1 VAGLVLLGGRVIDPA
16 SGTDAACDI
25 SIANGRIVAV
35 AEPGSLAP
43 APGSDVIDVGGL
55 IVTPGLVDLH
65 GHWYLGS
72 AYGIDISANLRG
84 GVTTAVDAG
93 TAGYVTW
100 ASFRAQSI
108 DTAPLRGLAFLNVS
122 ALGVMF
128 PLVGEMED
136 RRFSR
141 PKETAALIR
150 EQRDTL
156 VGVKV
161 RLSAAGGDTA
171 VAWAAA
177 RDAAELAGVP
187 VMVDV
192 GSTDDGMP
200 DVLDGMRSGDI
211 LTHCFTGGGRGILGS
226 DGRVGP
232 EALAARRRGVRFDI
246 GHGAGSF
253 SFAVTRAAL
262 AEGFLPD
269 SISTDLHVYS
279 VVTPV
284 VDLPTTMA
292 KFLHLGVPIADLVA
306 MTTVGPATS
315 IGITRPV
322 IAPGA
327 PADLTVL
334 RIVEGASEL
343 RDASGK
349 AEVADRT
356 LAAEWTIVG
365 GRATRSRNVPVPVPV
380 RPFTDVDREMPTPK
394 PA

>member
-1 VAGLVLLGGRVIDPA
+1 MSGLFLRGGRVIDPA
-16 SGTDAACDI
+16 SGMDAVRDI
-25 SIANGRIVAV
+25 SIRDGRIANVSPAG
-35 AEPGSLAP
+35 ALGAP
-43 APGSDVIDVGGL
+43 SDSQVVDASGR
-55 IVTPGLVDLH
+55 IVTPGLIDLH

-72 AYGIDISANLRG
+72 AYGIDISSNLRG
-84 GVTTAVDAG
+84 GVTTTVDAG
-93 TAGYVTW
+93 TSGYVTW

-108 DTAPLRGLAFLNVS
+108 DPAPLRGLAFLNVS

-141 PKETAALIR
+141 PKETAALISEVR
-150 EQRDTL
+150 ERL

-161 RLSAAGGDTA
+161 RLSAAAGDTDA
-171 VAWAAA
+171 AWRAA

-192 GSTDDGMP
+192 GSADDGMP
-200 DVLDGMRSGDI
+200 GVLDEMRAGDI
-211 LTHCFTGGGRGILGS
+211 LTHCFTGGGRGILGP

-232 EALAARRRGVRFDI
+232 EALAARRRGVRFDV

-253 SFAVTRAAL
+253 SFAVARAAV
-262 AEGFLPD
+262 AQGFLPD

-292 KFLHLGVPIADLVA
+292 KFLHLGVPCADLVA
-306 MTTVGPATS
+306 LATVGPAAS
-315 IGITRPV
+315 IGIARPE
-322 IAPGA
+322 IAVGA

-334 RIVEGASEL
+334 RIVDGPVGL
-343 RDASGK
+343 VDASK
-349 AEVADRT
+349 QAVTADRT

-365 GRATRSRNVPVPVPV
+365 GRATRSADVPVPI
-380 RPFTDVDREMPTPK
+380 RPLTEVDRELLAPK

>member
-1 VAGLVLLGGRVIDPA
+1 MAGLVLRGGRVIDPA
-16 SGTDAACDI
+16 SGTDAVRD
-25 SIANGRIVAV
+25 VAV
-35 AEPGSLAP
+35 ADGRITAVAATGTITA
-43 APGSDVIDVGGL
+43 APGSDVIDVSGL
-55 IVTPGLVDLH
+55 IVTPGLIDLH

-122 ALGVMF
+122 ALGVMY

-136 RRFSR
+136 RRYSR
-141 PKETAALIR
+141 PRETAALIR
-150 EQRDTL
+150 EERDRL

-171 VAWAAA
+171 VAWRAA
-177 RDAAELAGVP
+177 RDAADLAGVP

-192 GSTDDGMP
+192 GSADDGMP
-200 DVLDGMRSGDI
+200 GVLDEMRSGDI
-211 LTHCFTGGGRGILGS
+211 LTHCFTGGGRGILGP
-226 DGRVGP
+226 DRRVGP
-232 EALAARRRGVRFDI
+232 EALAARRRGVRFDV

-253 SFAVTRAAL
+253 SFAVARAAL
-262 AEGFLPD
+262 ADGFLPH

-279 VVTPV
+279 VATPV

-292 KFLHLGVPIADLVA
+292 KFLHLGVPIADLIA
-306 MTTVGPATS
+306 LTTVGPARS
-315 IGITRPV
+315 IGIARSE
-322 IAPGA
+322 IAAGA

-334 RIVEGASEL
+334 RIVDGPVEL
-343 RDASGK
+343 RDAS
-349 AEVADRT
+349 ARPEVADRT
-356 LAAEWTIVG
+356 LAAEWTIVA
-365 GRATRSRNVPVPVPV
+365 GRATRSADVPVPV
-380 RPFTDVDREMPTPK
+380 RPLTDVDRELLAPK